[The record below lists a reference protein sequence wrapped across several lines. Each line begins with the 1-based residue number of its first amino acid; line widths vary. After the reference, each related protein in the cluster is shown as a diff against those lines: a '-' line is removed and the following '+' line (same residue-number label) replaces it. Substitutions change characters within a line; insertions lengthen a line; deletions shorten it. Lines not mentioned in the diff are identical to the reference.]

1 MCLQLRSRY
10 KLRRVL
16 VARLQFVNELLS
28 TFLTFLS
35 LLLFRSSQLQRALF
49 ALLPL
54 GLFELFE
61 VLRILFL
68 TFVVETDGFRIL
80 LFVFGYAG
88 LGLWYINVVDQV
100 ER

>member
-28 TFLTFLS
+28 TFLTFLA
-35 LLLFRSSQLQRALF
+35 LLLFRSSQFQRPLF
-49 ALLPL
+49 AFLSLC
-54 GLFELFE
+54 LFELFE

-68 TFVVETDGFRIL
+68 TFVVKTDSFRIL

-88 LGLWYINVVDQV
+88 LGFWYIDVVDQV
-100 ER
+100 KR